1 MTCVG
6 GIMSKQ
12 TTTAIFV
19 AAILVIGIGIG
30 VGAFQHQSSPS
41 TGSVEKITLGAEAS
55 LLTAAVWVAEEKG
68 YFQESG
74 IEVEIKQFDSG
85 RLSFLAMLAGE
96 GVDIS
101 TVAPTP
107 IMFNSF
113 ERQDFSILATFV
125 YSEEDVKV
133 IARKDKGIND
143 AADLVGKKVGTPA
156 GTTGQFFLSAFLTA
170 NALADSDVEMVDI
183 APASL
188 PAALNDGQVDAIVI
202 WEPHGYNAKTL
213 LGNRGTTLPSSGVYG
228 ETFNFMVMNDFAR
241 DKPEASDRFLKAID
255 KATTFIKH
263 NKEASQTIVATRL
276 GLDKVVMTA
285 LWDDFQFAISLNQS
299 LILTLEDEA
308 RWAVRNALVDAE
320 EAPNYLPYIH
330 MDTLESVRPD
340 AMTII
345 R

>member
-1 MTCVG
+1 
-6 GIMSKQ
+6 MSKQ

-143 AADLVGKKVGTPA
+143 AADLVELMLVESKKVGTPA

-170 NALADSDVEMVDI
+170 NAKRSVLQPEQQ
-183 APASL
+183 AS
-188 PAALNDGQVDAIVI
+188 
-202 WEPHGYNAKTL
+202 
-213 LGNRGTTLPSSGVYG
+213 SSC
-228 ETFNFMVMNDFAR
+228 R
-241 DKPEASDRFLKAID
+241 RS
-255 KATTFIKH
+255 
-263 NKEASQTIVATRL
+263 
-276 GLDKVVMTA
+276 
-285 LWDDFQFAISLNQS
+285 
-299 LILTLEDEA
+299 
-308 RWAVRNALVDAE
+308 
-320 EAPNYLPYIH
+320 
-330 MDTLESVRPD
+330 
-340 AMTII
+340 
-345 R
+345 